1 MNEKLLEIE
10 DLEVSFAT
18 EDGVLR
24 AVSGVSFTVSRGE
37 TVAIVGESGS
47 GKSVTVMTLMGLT
60 RSPNARFAGTAWL
73 HGGDLVTASEQ
84 ELERVRGKEIA
95 MIFQDPIS
103 SLNPVQRI
111 GRASGRER
119 VERSGV

>member
-1 MNEKLLEIE
+1 MSERLLEV
-10 DLEVSFAT
+10 DDREVSFST

-47 GKSVTVMTLMGLT
+47 GESVTVMTLMGLT
-60 RSPNARFAGTAWL
+60 RSPDLAFRGTAKL
-73 HGGDLVTASEQ
+73 NGEDLISAPEAK
-84 ELERVRGKEIA
+84 LEAIRGKEIA

-103 SLNPVQRI
+103 
-111 GRASGRER
+111 
-119 VERSGV
+119 